1 MGSCLVTTALL
12 FVVLMYVGSCLV
24 ITALLFVVLMY

>member
-1 MGSCLVTTALL
+1 MSSCLVITALL

>member
-1 MGSCLVTTALL
+1 MGSCLVITALL

>member
-12 FVVLMYVGSCLV
+12 FVVLMFVGSCLV